1 MKKQYQN
8 IKSQIT
14 NLKTNKH
21 VDETTIILDCFKEKT
36 YLDLINPYSDLISIG
51 RDERGKHIY
60 LDSVDF
66 NEYLEYNKIDYAICN
81 RLHVLIGCF
90 EKMMKNFLMHKYC
103 EKMKAS
109 GDKQVKDYS
118 WIDSYIKGEN
128 AFDLIGV
135 NEVFSGGSL
144 HKAKTD
150 IISRRKDVLKHI
162 KKLNTAASENNIV
175 KHYQSNYHYVPMF
188 VAIHSLSLGQILT
201 LFSMLKQDDK
211 NELVCIFNGTS
222 EKRYTDIQIEKFEK
236 DAVRI
241 QVIRN
246 IINHYEPIFPFIK
259 NTETRTFSSLTDL
272 FKKLVSFYKR
282 TSSYYIE
289 EFNVI
294 KTYRS
299 RNEYSLDFHLKIEKV
314 IDSLK

>member
-21 VDETTIILDCFKEKT
+21 VDETTIISNCFNEKT

-51 RDERGKHIY
+51 RDENNKHIY
-60 LDSVDF
+60 SDNIDF
-66 NEYLEYNKIDYAICN
+66 NEYLEYNKIDYAVCN

-109 GDKQVKDYS
+109 GDRQVKDYS
-118 WIDSYIKGEN
+118 WVDSYISGS
-128 AFDLIGV
+128 ATFDLV
-135 NEVFSGGSL
+135 NINKVFSGGSL
-144 HKAKTD
+144 HNAD
-150 IISRRKDVLKHI
+150 SNLINRRKEVLKHI
-162 KKLNTAASENNIV
+162 KKLNTTSSENNIV
-175 KHYQSNYHYVPMF
+175 NHYQDSYHYVPMF
-188 VAIHSLSLGQILT
+188 VAIHSLTLGQLLS

-222 EKRYTDIQIEKFEK
+222 SKRYSDTQIEKFEK
-236 DAVRI
+236 DAIRI

-246 IINHYEPIFPFIK
+246 IVNHYEPIFPFIK

-272 FKKLVSFYKR
+272 LKKLVSFYKR
-282 TSSYYIE
+282 TSSYYVE
-289 EFNVI
+289 EFDVI

-299 RNEYSLDFHLKIEKV
+299 RNDYSFDFHLKIEKV
-314 IDSLK
+314 IESLK